1 MTGQVLEVERRWECP
16 NCTVTALTRVARP
29 ATPYHPC
36 RGLRGLSAP
45 MVPAGTDCKVTAN
58 EREDYVNGDVVQTD
72 GDGRPVMNVTTER
85 ADGSNDLT
93 IFAPA
98 ATLKGVSNGLD

>member
-1 MTGQVLEVERRWECP
+1 MNLDIERRWECP

-36 RGLRGLSAP
+36 KGLKGLSVP
-45 MVPAGTDCKVTAN
+45 LVPAGTDCKVTAT
-58 EREDYVNGDVVQTD
+58 ERGDYIAGDRVQLD
-72 GDGRPVMNVTTER
+72 GDGRPVMNVSVER

-93 IFAPA
+93 IYAPA
-98 ATLKGVSNGLD
+98 ASASVTVNQ